1 MFILHAKKYRKLLAY
16 SIILSLQLNSFAYA
30 ASVVTPDKS
39 QGKNPGVSQA
49 ANGVQVID
57 IRLPNAKGLS
67 HNQYTNLQVG
77 REGIIFNNAGQITKT
92 QLAGY
97 INGNRHLAGD
107 ISARAILNE
116 VTGKVPTSLNG
127 YLEIAGKKADLIIA
141 NPNGIVGSN
150 FGYINTGRAV
160 LTTGKPFVG
169 PEGDLRG
176 LNVSKGTIT
185 IESLGLDAKTADS
198 AEIYARAAKLNAAI
212 WAQKLN
218 ITTGSNEIDYRT
230 GQVAK
235 VLSDEDLGVSLDV
248 AALGGMYAGQIFL
261 IGTAKGLGVN
271 MEGNMH
277 CLDTDVIVT
286 QNGDIIN
293 KGKLGAKGNVNI
305 ATNGR
310 MENSGIVYGQNK
322 VNLDSS
328 RGITNKGSIAG
339 VTVDVVAK
347 DGNVDTSGKVYG
359 KEKIEINSSKAVMN
373 SGTINGGIVDA
384 IAADGN
390 INNSGTISGHEKA
403 NINSSKAL
411 ANTGLINGGT
421 LAVTARDGNIETS
434 GEISA
439 KESLYITSGK
449 AVMNKGKILGNIVDV
464 TAKDGDI
471 NNGGCVQGQKSIQVE
486 SSKAITNTG
495 TISGGTMNIAAKG
508 GSLTRHIHPNRGR
521 PGTRSRP
528 GYECYGSLCK
538 GRKRTERKSRQ
549 RY

>member
-1 MFILHAKKYRKLLAY
+1 MFILRSKKYQKLLAY
-16 SIILSLQLNSFAYA
+16 SIVLSLQLNSFAYA

-49 ANGVQVID
+49 ANGVQVVD

-77 REGIIFNNAGQITKT
+77 KEGLIFNNTSHITKT

-107 ISARAILNE
+107 ISAGTILNE

-127 YLEIAGKKADLIIA
+127 YMEIAGNKADLIIA

-160 LTTGKPFVG
+160 LTTGKPFIG

-185 IESLGLDAKTADS
+185 IDSLGLDAKTADS
-198 AEIYARAAKLNAAI
+198 AEIYARAAKLNGAI

-235 VLSDEDLGVSLDV
+235 VLSDADKGVSLDV
-248 AALGGMYAGQIFL
+248 AALGGMYAGQIYL

-271 MEGNMH
+271 MEGRMH
-277 CLDTDVIVT
+277 CLETDVIVT

-305 ATNGR
+305 NTKGR
-310 MENSGIVYGQNK
+310 LENSGIVFGDK
-322 VNLDSS
+322 GANL
-328 RGITNKGSIAG
+328 T
-339 VTVDVVAK
+339 VAK
-347 DGNVDTSGKVYG
+347 
-359 KEKIEINSSKAVMN
+359 EMRN
-373 SGTINGGIVDA
+373 SGIINTA
-384 IAADGN
+384 EA
-390 INNSGTISGHEKA
+390 A
-403 NINSSKAL
+403 NIN
-411 ANTGLINGGT
+411 
-421 LAVTARDGNIETS
+421 AVHGFNY
-434 GEISA
+434 A
-439 KESLYITSGK
+439 K
-449 AVMNKGKILGNIVDV
+449 NHLGNIFLCI
-464 TAKDGDI
+464 TKI
-471 NNGGCVQGQKSIQVE
+471 IILISFLIFIE
-486 SSKAITNTG
+486 SMYFDMTFK
-495 TISGGTMNIAAKG
+495 
-508 GSLTRHIHPNRGR
+508 
-521 PGTRSRP
+521 
-528 GYECYGSLCK
+528 
-538 GRKRTERKSRQ
+538 
-549 RY
+549 

>member
-1 MFILHAKKYRKLLAY
+1 MFILHPKKYQKLLAY

-77 REGIIFNNAGQITKT
+77 REGLIFNNAGQITKT

-198 AEIYARAAKLNAAI
+198 AEIYARAAKLNGAI

-235 VLSDEDLGVSLDV
+235 VLSDEDMGVSLDV

-277 CLDTDVIVT
+277 CLETDVIVT

-310 MENSGIVYGQNK
+310 MENSGTVYGDQGANLTVTKDMSNRGIISISEDANINAGQGFTHSGTINAHKINIDTQGKISSFAGSKIEAEKTVSLKAHDNISTGGNISAKEKADIFSGRSIKNAANVASAALDVTAKNGNIENSGMVYGQNK

-339 VTVDVVAK
+339 VTVVLILVVLQR
-347 DGNVDTSGKVYG
+347 TCFEQSQR
-359 KEKIEINSSKAVMN
+359 
-373 SGTINGGIVDA
+373 
-384 IAADGN
+384 N
-390 INNSGTISGHEKA
+390 IWKLFLDIQEPRGCCIMRIS
-403 NINSSKAL
+403 
-411 ANTGLINGGT
+411 
-421 LAVTARDGNIETS
+421 
-434 GEISA
+434 
-439 KESLYITSGK
+439 
-449 AVMNKGKILGNIVDV
+449 
-464 TAKDGDI
+464 
-471 NNGGCVQGQKSIQVE
+471 E
-486 SSKAITNTG
+486 SSRW
-495 TISGGTMNIAAKG
+495 GGVEM
-508 GSLTRHIHPNRGR
+508 LCVE
-521 PGTRSRP
+521 
-528 GYECYGSLCK
+528 YEIESDIQMKKLC
-538 GRKRTERKSRQ
+538 
-549 RY
+549 